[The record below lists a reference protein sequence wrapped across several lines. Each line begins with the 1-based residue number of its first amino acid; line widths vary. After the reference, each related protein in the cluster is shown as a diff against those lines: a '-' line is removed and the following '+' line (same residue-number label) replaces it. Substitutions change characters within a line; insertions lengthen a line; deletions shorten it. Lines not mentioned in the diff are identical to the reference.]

1 MDTCRGRED
10 ERNVKAI
17 AGIPSYSRAEEMQ
30 NHKSS
35 FESSS
40 AASSA
45 PMTAPEST
53 YHLKQITRTL
63 CLGFPYGPTADR
75 DYYGGRGRERRLY
88 TQPPSFLRRPTSRDS
103 PPDSRRSGDGAVCL
117 PFFAYVHSI
126 RICPNNREGSNKES
140 LEMQLSQYFCRM
152 LVVKKLPS
160 FEMIYG

>member
-75 DYYGGRGRERRLY
+75 DCYGGRGRERRLY
-88 TQPPSFLRRPTSRDS
+88 MQPPSFLRRRRRATHRLTHAVLETEPFACRSSPTSTA
-103 PPDSRRSGDGAVCL
+103 SGSAQRTEKDQIKNPWKC
-117 PFFAYVHSI
+117 
-126 RICPNNREGSNKES
+126 
-140 LEMQLSQYFCRM
+140 
-152 LVVKKLPS
+152 S
-160 FEMIYG
+160 FRNISAGCWS